1 MKILGFLAVASTR
14 DDLFIYVSKF
24 YYYKTDIDEA
34 RVISAQGKIK
44 YRLKKKKVSML
55 EYS

>member
-44 YRLKKKKVSML
+44 YRLKKKVSML